1 MLSNLNTVNPAETI
15 KCLGGKSG
23 LKWTV
28 CRLWISNASG
38 VGHILKTD
46 VGLGIILYTFHK
58 KRSVYAFEVVI
69 HTSLPWKL
77 LFAFWFLSFGLLNKS
92 QANFRLSYLW
102 NVSDSKAMKRLRQRT
117 ADKASQSPT
126 KIFAMIGSTF
136 NMFYERK
143 NSTHQIEIILYN
155 QSSVSFPH
163 YFSHCFLYPIPYFSL
178 IFSLSLSFS
187 LIHK

>member
-1 MLSNLNTVNPAETI
+1 MLSNLNTVNPAKTI

-28 CRLWISNASG
+28 CRLWISNCKWGGTHFKNRCWVRHNAISI
-38 VGHILKTD
+38 HST
-46 VGLGIILYTFHK
+46 
-58 KRSVYAFEVVI
+58 KRDLYAFEVVI

-117 ADKASQSPT
+117 ADRASQSPT

-136 NMFYERK
+136 NMFYEK
-143 NSTHQIEIILYN
+143 
-155 QSSVSFPH
+155 
-163 YFSHCFLYPIPYFSL
+163 
-178 IFSLSLSFS
+178 
-187 LIHK
+187 K

>member
-1 MLSNLNTVNPAETI
+1 MDSLSVMDL
-15 KCLGGKSG
+15 KCKWGGTHFKNRCWVRHNSLYIPQKEICMH
-23 LKWTV
+23 LK
-28 CRLWISNASG
+28 LS
-38 VGHILKTD
+38 
-46 VGLGIILYTFHK
+46 YTHLFLEN
-58 KRSVYAFEVVI
+58 FF
-69 HTSLPWKL
+69 LP
-77 LFAFWFLSFGLLNKS
+77 FDFSFGLLNKS

-117 ADKASQSPT
+117 ADRASQSPT

-178 IFSLSLSFS
+178 IFSLPCHSL
-187 LIHK
+187 